1 MNEDDKRGYYRSL
14 GSNPNSSPAELRQNY
29 RRLAFRHHPDRE
41 PDPDLRLS
49 QQSTLRTLNEAYEA
63 LRDPERRSDYDA
75 ECGFARCARHPE
87 TFLTLHCQ
95 RCGDGMC
102 PLCASAADG
111 LCGTCRE
118 RASRRM
124 RTSDPVERALLAIE
138 DGELDLANTE
148 LRSVLLANPR
158 DVVALTALSMVR
170 EKQGD
175 QRGAVVLLK
184 LAVQIKPGHS
194 LSHYRLGRLHQTL
207 GDSRNARDS
216 FEEAL
221 RLSPGNSKYRGALAS
236 LNDAPDF
243 GVTSPYRLH
252 DRVKHQVFG
261 SGVVTE
267 VTPVGVKVAFPEAGT
282 RWLDPVRAPMVR
294 HL

>member
-1 MNEDDKRGYYRSL
+1 MGAMNEDDKRGYYRSL
-14 GSNPNSSPAELRQNY
+14 GSNPNSSPAELRRNY
-29 RRLAFRHHPDRE
+29 RRLAFQHHPDRE
-41 PDPDLRLS
+41 SDPDLRLS

-75 ECGFARCARHPE
+75 ECGFARCVRHPGS
-87 TFLTLHCQ
+87 FLTLDCL
-95 RCGDGMC
+95 RCGESLC
-102 PLCASAADG
+102 PLCTSAADG
-111 LCGTCRE
+111 LCGTCKE
-118 RASRRM
+118 RASRRL

-175 QRGAVVLLK
+175 HRGAVVLLK

-194 LSHYRLGRLHQTL
+194 LSHYRLGRLQQTL
-207 GDSRNARDS
+207 GDSKSARAS

-236 LNDAPDF
+236 LNDAPNF
-243 GVTSPYRLH
+243 GAA
-252 DRVKHQVFG
+252 
-261 SGVVTE
+261 
-267 VTPVGVKVAFPEAGT
+267 TP
-282 RWLDPVRAPMVR
+282 
-294 HL
+294 

>member
-1 MNEDDKRGYYRSL
+1 L
-14 GSNPNSSPAELRQNY
+14 
-29 RRLAFRHHPDRE
+29 
-41 PDPDLRLS
+41 
-49 QQSTLRTLNEAYEA
+49 
-63 LRDPERRSDYDA
+63 
-75 ECGFARCARHPE
+75 
-87 TFLTLHCQ
+87 
-95 RCGDGMC
+95 
-102 PLCASAADG
+102 
-111 LCGTCRE
+111 
-118 RASRRM
+118 

-175 QRGAVVLLK
+175 HRGAVVLLK

-194 LSHYRLGRLHQTL
+194 LSHYRLGRLQQTL
-207 GDSRNARDS
+207 GDSKSARAS

-236 LNDAPDF
+236 LNDAPNF
-243 GVTSPYRLH
+243 GAATPYRLH

-267 VTPVGVKVAFPEAGT
+267 VTPVGVKVAFPEAGI
-282 RWLDPVRAPMVR
+282 RWLDPFRAPMVR